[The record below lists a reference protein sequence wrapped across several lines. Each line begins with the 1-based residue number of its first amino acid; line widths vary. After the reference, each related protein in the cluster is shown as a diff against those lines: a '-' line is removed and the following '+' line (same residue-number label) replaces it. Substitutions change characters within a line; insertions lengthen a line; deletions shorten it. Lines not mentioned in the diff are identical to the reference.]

1 MNRGNFPIGAAAKLA
16 GVSVKMARHYEAIG
30 LLPVAKR
37 SGNGSRM
44 LRQADVHTLRF
55 IARAR
60 ELGFPLRTVRRL
72 LSLWQQADRSNAET
86 RQLAEQ
92 HLVELRDKRAALDV
106 MLATLQQ
113 LIDACAGDGRP
124 DCPILDDLAAP
135 LAPLRP
141 RTGRPTFS
149 RRAG

>member
-1 MNRGNFPIGAAAKLA
+1 MNRKDIPIGAAAKLA

-30 LLPVAKR
+30 LLPAAKR

-92 HLVELRDKRAALDV
+92 HLLELRDKRAALDM

-124 DCPILDDLAAP
+124 DCPILDDLSAP
-135 LAPLRP
+135 ALPSRP
-141 RTGRPTFS
+141 RTGRLPSPRTP
-149 RRAG
+149 G

>member
-1 MNRGNFPIGAAAKLA
+1 MNRGNVPIGAAAKLA

-30 LLPVAKR
+30 LLPAARR
-37 SGNGSRM
+37 SGNGSR
-44 LRQADVHTLRF
+44 LFRQADVHTLRF

-72 LSLWQQADRSNAET
+72 LSLWQQPDRSNADT

-92 HLVELRDKRAALDV
+92 HLLELRDKRAALDA

-135 LAPLRP
+135 ATPARP
-141 RTGRPTFS
+141 RTGRLTFP
-149 RRAG
+149 RTPG